1 MSVVRMPAPPPME
14 DLGAWLQAFTQPTVV
29 IELAALAL
37 SAAVAWG
44 LVRALA
50 ATIGRD
56 QRSVWF
62 GRKDIDGV
70 LFPAILLCMVF
81 AARAVLERQ
90 LNVVV
95 LQVAMPVLLA
105 LVVIR
110 TGVKVLQ
117 LAFSQAR
124 WVRAFEQTISWLVW
138 LALVLWVSGL
148 LPLVLN
154 ELDQIGWK
162 VGASRLSVRNI
173 IEGMLTASAVLIVTL
188 WISAAIESRLL
199 RQATGGELSV
209 RKAIS
214 NATRITLLFLGLILA
229 LSAIGIDLTALS
241 VLGGALGVGIGFG
254 LQKLAANYI
263 SGFLILTERSL
274 RIGDNVRVDDFEG
287 IITQINARY
296 TVVRAITGRE
306 AIVPNEM
313 LLVSRVENLSLA
325 DTKVVQMARIQV
337 VYETDIDQAMQV
349 LQAAAQAQPRVLYQ
363 PPASVQLSQFT
374 TDGIELT
381 VVYWVADIENGQG
394 NLRSDVNLAILR
406 ALREHGITIAATVR
420 GAPPSPNP
428 TALPL

>member
-241 VLGGALGVGIGFG
+241 VLGGAFGVGIGFG

-349 LQAAAQAQPRVLYQ
+349 LQAAAQAQPRVLHQ

>member
-1 MSVVRMPAPPPME
+1 MSTMRMPAPPPIE
-14 DLGAWLQAFTQPTVV
+14 DLGAWLEAFTQPTVA

-50 ATIGRD
+50 AAIGRD

-70 LFPAILLCMVF
+70 LFPAVLLCLVF
-81 AARAVLERQ
+81 AARAVLDRQ

-124 WVRAFEQTISWLVW
+124 WVRTFEQTISWLVW

-154 ELDQIGWK
+154 ELDQISWK
-162 VGASRLSVRNI
+162 VGASRLSVRNM
-173 IEGMLTASAVLIVTL
+173 IEGLLTASGVLIVTL
-188 WISAAIESRLL
+188 WISAAIEARLL
-199 RQATGGELSV
+199 REATGGELSV

-229 LSAIGIDLTALS
+229 LSAVGIDLTALS

-313 LLVSRVENLSLA
+313 LLISRVENLSLA
-325 DTKVVQMARIQV
+325 DTKVVQTSRIQV
-337 VYETDIDQAMQV
+337 VYETDIDLAMQV
-349 LQAAAQAQPRVLYQ
+349 LQAAAQAQPRVLQQ

-406 ALREHGITIAATVR
+406 ALHEHGITIAATVR
-420 GAPPSPNP
+420 GAPPSPSP